1 MVYVSVRPV
10 AYRSLQVAQF
20 VAELIMQCFRDK
32 SKVSAVE
39 RQGKLDEKSTV
50 DSNSN
55 SSSGAAVATA
65 PEIGTKTALG
75 GPMNTK
81 HE

>member
-32 SKVSAVE
+32 SKVSAAE
-39 RQGKLDEKSTV
+39 RQGKLDDLEKSTV
-50 DSNSN
+50 NSN
-55 SSSGAAVATA
+55 SSRGAAVAAA

>member
-10 AYRSLQVAQF
+10 AFRSLQVVQF

-39 RQGKLDEKSTV
+39 RQGKLDDLEKSTV
-50 DSNSN
+50 NSN
-55 SSSGAAVATA
+55 SSRGAAVAAA
-65 PEIGTKTALG
+65 PEIGAKTALG